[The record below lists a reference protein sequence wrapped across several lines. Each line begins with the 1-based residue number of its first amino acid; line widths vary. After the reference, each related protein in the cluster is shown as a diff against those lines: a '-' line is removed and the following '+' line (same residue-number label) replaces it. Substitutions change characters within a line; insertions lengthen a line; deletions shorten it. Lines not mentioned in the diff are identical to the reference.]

1 MHFSSHLAKSVF
13 FISYWQ
19 GNREI
24 KLNIQYHLQYIR
36 IQAIEVLSCLGML
49 LTRTVYSGVKHTM
62 YLIPRGGISP

>member
-24 KLNIQYHLQYIR
+24 KLNIQHHLQYIR
-36 IQAIEVLSCLGML
+36 NQAIEVLSCLDTL
-49 LTRTVYSGVKHTM
+49 LTRTVYSGVKYTM
-62 YLIPRGGISP
+62 YLIPGGIFSP